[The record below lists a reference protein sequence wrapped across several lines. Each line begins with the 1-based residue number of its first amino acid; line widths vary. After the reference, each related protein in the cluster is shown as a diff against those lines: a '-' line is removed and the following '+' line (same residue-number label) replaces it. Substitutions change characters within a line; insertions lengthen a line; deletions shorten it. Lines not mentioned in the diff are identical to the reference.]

1 VRSLSVQYTELPIKP
16 EAVFSEYAHIFRQR
30 VLDRELDET
39 KCPIYTQLAGTAV
52 KGWSDRSLLD
62 IENSIREQ
70 AEATLVAEKCAWT
83 ALGQEPLR
91 PENRA
96 LLEFLKEWMS
106 TPDDMGEEWWEQF
119 EQELRSNRLSF
130 RREL

>member
-1 VRSLSVQYTELPIKP
+1 LSVQYAELPIKP
-16 EAVFSEYAHIFRQR
+16 EAVFSEYAHVVRQR
-30 VLDRELDET
+30 ILESEPAKTECR
-39 KCPIYTQLAGTAV
+39 IYPQLAGTAV
-52 KGWSDRSLLD
+52 KGWSKSLLD
-62 IENSIREQ
+62 IEDSIREQ

-96 LLEFLKEWMS
+96 LLEFLREWMS

-130 RREL
+130 QREL